1 MAQGATSAPIWPLIS
16 DAVENSVILAVI
28 TALLMIPLS
37 LGLGVLAAVLR
48 GRWLDH
54 VISVASLAA
63 IALPEFV
70 IGSLLVGVFFVGLDW
85 LPPVA
90 IVAPGANPLDH
101 PAKLVLPIATLLLA
115 SLAAGVRM
123 VRAGMVEVL
132 QTEYVQTA
140 RLNGVSERRVLWR
153 YALRN
158 ALPTSVQILAQNLQW
173 LIGGIIITE
182 NVFAY
187 PGIGSDARDRRR
199 EPRPHA
205 RDVGR
210 DADRG
215 RVRAAQSGRRP
226 ARDAARPEAAGARMT
241 GRLRFLR
248 SFSGALGAGIVV
260 FVVLVALFGR
270 YLAPHDPS
278 EPIGVPL
285 SDASSNALLGTDF
298 LGRDVFSRLLYGGRS
313 VILVAL
319 AATLLAYAVGLA
331 IGLIA
336 GYSRSLVDPLLMR
349 SVDVLLAFPPLLLLL
364 ILITGAG
371 HGRRRPDRR
380 RRASSRRRP
389 SAASSGRPRRSR
401 PCAPTWRPRSRAAS
415 ARSRSSGARCCR
427 TSSRRCSSTRGCA
440 SRSRS

>member
-1 MAQGATSAPIWPLIS
+1 M
-16 DAVENSVILAVI
+16 
-28 TALLMIPLS
+28 
-37 LGLGVLAAVLR
+37 LAAVLR

-187 PGIGSDARDRRR
+187 PGIGSTLVTAVGNRDLTLVMSVSMLIAVVYVLLNLLADLLVMLLVPKLR
-199 EPRPHA
+199 EPA
-205 RDVGR
+205 
-210 DADRG
+210 
-215 RVRAAQSGRRP
+215 
-226 ARDAARPEAAGARMT
+226 
-241 GRLRFLR
+241 
-248 SFSGALGAGIVV
+248 
-260 FVVLVALFGR
+260 
-270 YLAPHDPS
+270 
-278 EPIGVPL
+278 
-285 SDASSNALLGTDF
+285 
-298 LGRDVFSRLLYGGRS
+298 
-313 VILVAL
+313 
-319 AATLLAYAVGLA
+319 
-331 IGLIA
+331 
-336 GYSRSLVDPLLMR
+336 
-349 SVDVLLAFPPLLLLL
+349 
-364 ILITGAG
+364 
-371 HGRRRPDRR
+371 
-380 RRASSRRRP
+380 
-389 SAASSGRPRRSR
+389 
-401 PCAPTWRPRSRAAS
+401 
-415 ARSRSSGARCCR
+415 
-427 TSSRRCSSTRGCA
+427 
-440 SRSRS
+440 